1 MDTFVSLPVYEGLKS
16 YQTLKYDDFK
26 ENYLLYISC
35 FQLKK
40 HLKLIESRI
49 IKNFEKKIY
58 LEESFQILDEIC
70 GFEKRNIFKLGTL
83 FDMFSKIDYSK
94 YKKEIFNI
102 FYLQIHLAQF
112 NKKWKYA
119 KAYKLYKAF
128 KVDFLQFSKEDF
140 FNFRI
145 EEKSLLYIFYQVLV
159 YYYTKNITERF
170 FRIDRLISVLDKD
183 TLLALR
189 TDFADSCKEFDK
201 LTKKYEEV
209 S

>member
-1 MDTFVSLPVYEGLKS
+1 
-16 YQTLKYDDFK
+16 
-26 ENYLLYISC
+26 
-35 FQLKK
+35 
-40 HLKLIESRI
+40 
-49 IKNFEKKIY
+49 
-58 LEESFQILDEIC
+58 
-70 GFEKRNIFKLGTL
+70 
-83 FDMFSKIDYSK
+83 MFSKIDYSK
-94 YKKEIFNI
+94 YKEEIFNI
-102 FYLQIHLAQF
+102 FYLQLRLAKF
-112 NKKWKYA
+112 NKKRKYA

-170 FRIDRLISVLDKD
+170 FRIDRLISVLDKN